1 MKLHVITLGNLKYS
15 YLTDED
21 SVENST
27 FLEGSFGLPS
37 TLFTTLSGKSY
48 VNSPTAQVS
57 ADVVVRTALT
67 TFAKQQKLFL
77 GLEKSLVARYAE
89 LTLDVS
95 KTEQVV
101 IIGRYVPNT
110 FKVLNTV
117 QDSEMVE
124 DKRFQRELQFSFTGK
139 VEL

>member
-1 MKLHVITLGNLKYS
+1 MKLDVMTLEYLKYS
-15 YLTDED
+15 YLTDAD

-27 FLEGSFGLPS
+27 FLEGSFSLP
-37 TLFTTLSGKSY
+37 TNLFTTLSGKSY
-48 VNSPTAQVS
+48 VNSPTPFVS

-67 TFAKQQKLFL
+67 TFRKQQKLFL
-77 GLEKSLVARYAE
+77 GLEKSLTARYAE

-124 DKRFQRELQFSFTGK
+124 DKRFQRELQFSFTGE